1 MLSRDEAKAFYDR
14 FGAKQDSQG
23 FYEDAPLAE
32 LVEQAD
38 FDEAEA
44 VFEFGCGTGRFAE
57 GLLEHHLPLTAS
69 YRGVDLSETM
79 VTLAQARVERFED
92 RAEVALSDGSMR
104 MDAPGGTVDRVV
116 STYVLDL
123 LPDEDIRRFLGES
136 LRVLTGD
143 GKLCLVGLTRGT
155 TVLSRLVTFAWTLV
169 HRLRPA
175 WVGGCRPLRMI
186 DYLNDGDW
194 EIQYRRVITR
204 YGIPSEIIVATPR
217 PRRVESGS
225 MAVGFA

>member
-1 MLSRDEAKAFYDR
+1 MLSRDEARAFYDR

-32 LVEQAD
+32 LVEHAD

-57 GLLEHHLPLTAS
+57 SLLEHHLPLTAS

-79 VTLAQARVERFED
+79 VALARERVKRFEN
-92 RAEVALSDGSMR
+92 RAEVAHSDGSMR
-104 MDAPGGTVDRVV
+104 ISAPEGTVDRVV

-123 LPDEDIRRFLGES
+123 LPDEDIRKFLGES

-143 GKLCLVGLTRGT
+143 GKLCLAGLTRGT
-155 TVLSRLVTFAWTLV
+155 TVLSRLVTLAWSLIYW
-169 HRLRPA
+169 LRPA
-175 WVGGCRPLRMI
+175 LVGGCRSVRML
-186 DYLNDGDW
+186 DYLDDGDW
-194 EIQYRRVITR
+194 EILYRRVVIR
-204 YGIPSEIIVATPR
+204 YGIPSEVIVATPR
-217 PRRVESGS
+217 PRRLESGS
-225 MAVGFA
+225 MAMGFA